1 MLFTSYSRRA
11 TEDVFPDEPM
21 RVLLVPDEPMRV
33 LLVADEVEWSPAA
46 RGSGPVF
53 STPVRP
59 SSTLLSPAAM
69 LYAEAD
75 RCGDRRF
82 SRHAAVHDRAFSP
95 FIINGG
101 HKEGSEAGSHQSSHQ
116 QKQNARL
123 LADTILDPSEDSDVS
138 SGGIAAR
145 HFCSHSLEVE
155 VAEESLTIGSRPP
168 GPLTAD
174 PVAVWRRE
182 LWDRTEPECLT
193 YLQSRPV
200 RQVPAAVAAGNG
212 KAAVSEQD
220 WLRTVQESGRC
231 VQSSMKAFKR
241 YAGHG
246 TKPKETVTHRS
257 QLKGSTS

>member
-1 MLFTSYSRRA
+1 MLFISCSRRA

-21 RVLLVPDEPMRV
+21 RGLLVPDEPTRV
-33 LLVADEVEWSPAA
+33 LLGPDSVEWSPAA

-75 RCGDRRF
+75 RGGRQFGHER
-82 SRHAAVHDRAFSP
+82 VFSP

-101 HKEGSEAGSHQSSHQ
+101 HKEAGPHQSSHQ
-116 QKQNARL
+116 QKQNTRL
-123 LADTILDPSEDSDVS
+123 LADTILDPSEDSDVT

-155 VAEESLTIGSRPP
+155 VAEESLTMGSRPP

-200 RQVPAAVAAGNG
+200 RPVPAAVAAGTG
-212 KAAVSEQD
+212 KTAVSEQD
-220 WLRTVQESGRC
+220 WLRTVQESGRR

-246 TKPKETVTHRS
+246 TNPKKTVTHRS
-257 QLKGSTS
+257 

>member
-1 MLFTSYSRRA
+1 MRVLL
-11 TEDVFPDEPM
+11 VPDDPM
-21 RVLLVPDEPMRV
+21 RVLLVPDS
-33 LLVADEVEWSPAA
+33 VEWSPAA

-75 RCGDRRF
+75 RCGDRPF
-82 SRHAAVHDRAFSP
+82 GHHAAAHERNFSP

-101 HKEGSEAGSHQSSHQ
+101 HTEAGSHQSSHQ

-123 LADTILDPSEDSDVS
+123 LADTIIEPFEDSNVS

-168 GPLTAD
+168 LGPLTAD
-174 PVAVWRRE
+174 PVVVWRRE

-200 RQVPAAVAAGNG
+200 RLAPAAVAASTG
-212 KAAVSEQD
+212 KAAALSEQD
-220 WLRTVQESGRC
+220 WLRTVQESGRR

-246 TKPKETVTHRS
+246 ATPKETVTHRS
-257 QLKGSTS
+257 

>member
-1 MLFTSYSRRA
+1 M
-11 TEDVFPDEPM
+11 FPDEPMRGLLVHDEPM
-21 RVLLVPDEPMRV
+21 RVLLVPDS
-33 LLVADEVEWSPAA
+33 VEWSPAA

-75 RCGDRRF
+75 RYGDRR
-82 SRHAAVHDRAFSP
+82 SGHHAAAHDRAFSP

-123 LADTILDPSEDSDVS
+123 LADTILDPAEDSNVS

-155 VAEESLTIGSRPP
+155 VSEESLTIGSRPPP

-200 RQVPAAVAAGNG
+200 RLAPAAVAAGAG
-212 KAAVSEQD
+212 KTALSEQD
-220 WLRTVQESGRC
+220 WLRTVQESGRR

-246 TKPKETVTHRS
+246 PTPMKMYLIESNQTFSLLV
-257 QLKGSTS
+257 